1 MNMKQWMT
9 EKLGR
14 QLMAIFYSVFALGV
28 MTSVVSYLY
37 VDNAAGQTKEQ
48 VLDQLQQTQWFWFL
62 NLLIFLLCLLFIVR
76 PLVHRSTMQLHELN
90 IKSQRLAEGKS
101 ISLEHDIPI
110 ENEVGQLTR
119 SFYQMARSISSQH
132 TELSRKNQLM
142 EQNQDTL
149 KEKQNELERALEVT
163 RSNELHLQDRNE
175 LIETLASKE
184 SLFDYSSVIS
194 TIVRLTKTEFG
205 ALLLIKN
212 NEISSVVPKEM
223 TEEQQESLKTE
234 SLLLKRVMISKEMA
248 NSSKKVAND
257 TLIGFPYYIYE
268 GVIPIMDPAKEEL
281 IACLYLARFDQAF
294 NKKELNELESFSK
307 QIAISLMRMSLYEQ
321 MEYERKETA
330 QLLNSVREAILY
342 IKHDEKT
349 ILGNK
354 ALFDIF
360 ESLQIEEDNDSMTFL
375 EVRPETMFEQVDQK
389 EAFEAY
395 FEEVLSGQIPEGM
408 FSLSIDQGE
417 YFIQVYA
424 EEITQGEQA
433 KGTILV
439 FRDVTAETE
448 IDRMKSE
455 LVSTVSHELRTPLSS
470 IYGFTELMLKRELD
484 PERNK
489 RYLQTIHDESKRLT
503 DLVSDFLNVQRMESG
518 KQSYDKEVFDLIDV
532 LTEQTRFYQAATEQH
547 RLQLDVDETHEFL
560 INADKNSMKQLIGNL
575 LNNAIKYSPDGG
587 DVVVSLTHHHN
598 QIELSVRD
606 FGLGIPSSA
615 MPHLFSKFYRV
626 DNSDSRKIG
635 GTGLGLSICKEIV
648 RAHDGNIDVESILG
662 EGTVFTVL
670 LPSVSDTLIEMD

>member
-1 MNMKQWMT
+1 MKQWMT

-14 QLMAIFYSVFALGV
+14 QLMAVFYSVFAWSV
-28 MTSVVSYLY
+28 FTSVASYLY
-37 VDNAAGQTKEQ
+37 IDNSAGQTKEQ

-62 NLLIFLLCLLFIVR
+62 NLLIFLVCLLFIVR
-76 PLVHRSTMQLHELN
+76 PLIGRLTMQLHELN

-101 ISLEHDIPI
+101 ISLEHDVLV
-110 ENEVGQLTR
+110 ENEVGQLTE
-119 SFYQMARSISSQH
+119 SFYRMARSISSQH

-142 EQNQDTL
+142 EQNQQAL
-149 KEKQNELERALEVT
+149 KNKQNELERALEIT

-234 SLLLKRVMISKEMA
+234 SLLLKRVMISKETA
-248 NSSKKVAND
+248 NSSKKVAED
-257 TLIGFPYYIYE
+257 RLINYPYYIYE
-268 GVIPIMDPAKEEL
+268 AVIPLMDPAKEEL
-281 IACLYLARFDQAF
+281 IACLYLARFDDAF
-294 NKKELNELESFSK
+294 TKSDLSELESFSK

-321 MEYERKETA
+321 MEQERRETA

-342 IKHDEKT
+342 IKHHEKT
-349 ILGNK
+349 ILGNQ

-360 ESLQIEEDNDSMTFL
+360 ESLQVEEGNDSMTFL
-375 EVRPETMFEQVDQK
+375 EVRPETMFEQVDQQ

-395 FEEVLSGQIPEGM
+395 FEEVLNGELPEGM
-408 FSLSIDQGE
+408 LSLSIDQGE

-424 EEITQGEQA
+424 EKIELGDQSD
-433 KGTILV
+433 GTILV

-448 IDRMKSE
+448 VDRMKSE

-470 IYGFTELMLKRELD
+470 IYGFTELMLKRDLD
-484 PERNK
+484 PARNK

-518 KQSYDKEVFDLIDV
+518 RQSYEKEVFDLIDIV
-532 LTEQTRFYQAATEQH
+532 NEQTRFYQAATEKH
-547 RLQLDVDETHEFL
+547 RLQLDVDEAHEFL
-560 INADKNSMKQLIGNL
+560 VNADKNSMKQLIGNL
-575 LNNAIKYSPDGG
+575 VNNAIKYSPDGG
-587 DVVVSLTHHHN
+587 DVVISLTHHHN

-662 EGTVFTVL
+662 EGTVFKVL

>member
-76 PLVHRSTMQLHELN
+76 PLVHRLTMQLHELN

-119 SFYQMARSISSQH
+119 SFYQMAGSISSQH

-142 EQNQDTL
+142 EQNQETL

-268 GVIPIMDPAKEEL
+268 GVIPIMDPAKDEL

-294 NKKELNELESFSK
+294 NKKELKELESFSK

-518 KQSYDKEVFDLIDV
+518 KQSY
-532 LTEQTRFYQAATEQH
+532 R
-547 RLQLDVDETHEFL
+547 
-560 INADKNSMKQLIGNL
+560 
-575 LNNAIKYSPDGG
+575 
-587 DVVVSLTHHHN
+587 
-598 QIELSVRD
+598 
-606 FGLGIPSSA
+606 
-615 MPHLFSKFYRV
+615 
-626 DNSDSRKIG
+626 
-635 GTGLGLSICKEIV
+635 
-648 RAHDGNIDVESILG
+648 
-662 EGTVFTVL
+662 
-670 LPSVSDTLIEMD
+670 

>member
-1 MNMKQWMT
+1 MNMKHWMT

-14 QLMAIFYSVFALGV
+14 QLMAIFYSVFALSV
-28 MTSVVSYLY
+28 ITSVASYLY
-37 VDNAAGQTKEQ
+37 VDNADGRTKEQ
-48 VLDQLQQTQWFWFL
+48 VLDQLQKTQWFWFL
-62 NLLIFLLCLLFIVR
+62 NLMIFLFCLLFIVR
-76 PLVHRSTMQLHELN
+76 PLIHRVTSQLRELN
-90 IKSQRLAEGKS
+90 VKSRRLAEGKS
-101 ISLEHDIPI
+101 ISLEYDVDSH
-110 ENEVGQLTR
+110 NEVGQLTA

-132 TELSRKNQLM
+132 AELSAKNQEM
-142 EQNQDTL
+142 EHNQEVL
-149 KEKQNELERALEVT
+149 KQKQNELERALEVT
-163 RSNELHLQDRNE
+163 RTNELHLQDRNE

-212 NEISSVVPKEM
+212 NEIAQVVPKEM

-234 SLLLKRVMISKEMA
+234 SLLLKRVMISKETA
-248 NSSKKVAND
+248 HSSKKVAND
-257 TLIGFPYYIYE
+257 DLIKYPYHVYE

-281 IACLYLARFDQAF
+281 IACLYLARFDAPF
-294 NKKELNELESFSK
+294 NQQDLAELESFSK

-342 IKHDEKT
+342 IKHEEKT
-349 ILGNK
+349 ILGNQ

-360 ESLQIEEDNDSMTFL
+360 QSLQVEEDNDSMTFL
-375 EVRPETMFEQVDQK
+375 EVRPETMFEQMDQK

-395 FEEVLSGQIPEGM
+395 FEEVLSGEIPEGM

-424 EEITQGEQA
+424 EAIAHGGHS

-448 IDRMKSE
+448 VDRVKSE

-470 IYGFTELMLKRELD
+470 IYGFTELMLKRDLD

-518 KQSYDKEVFDLIDV
+518 KQEYDKQIFDLKEIV
-532 LTEQTRFYQAATEQH
+532 KEQIQFYQAATEQH
-547 RLQLDVDETHEFL
+547 SLQLDLNDEQDFMVE
-560 INADKNSMKQLIGNL
+560 ADANSMKQLLGNL
-575 LNNAIKYSPDGG
+575 LNNAVKYSPDGG
-587 DVVVSLTHHHN
+587 DVVVTMTHQHN

-606 FGLGIPSSA
+606 FGIGIPSHS

-648 RAHDGNIDVESILG
+648 RAHDGNIEVESILG
-662 EGTVFTVL
+662 EGTVFRVK
-670 LPSVSDTLIEMD
+670 LPSATDALLEAE

>member
-1 MNMKQWMT
+1 MKQWMT

-14 QLMAIFYSVFALGV
+14 QLMAVFYSVFVWSVL
-28 MTSVVSYLY
+28 TSVASYLY
-37 VDNAAGQTKEQ
+37 IDNSAGQTKEQ
-48 VLDQLQQTQWFWFL
+48 VLAQLQQTQWFWFL

-76 PLVHRSTMQLHELN
+76 PLIGRLTMQLHELN

-101 ISLEHDIPI
+101 ISLEHDVLV
-110 ENEVGQLTR
+110 ENEVGQLTE
-119 SFYQMARSISSQH
+119 SFYRMARSISSQH

-142 EQNQDTL
+142 EQNQEAL
-149 KEKQNELERALEVT
+149 KSKQTELEQALEVT

-234 SLLLKRVMISKEMA
+234 SLLLKRVMISKERA

-257 TLIGFPYYIYE
+257 SLIGFPYYIYE
-268 GVIPIMDPAKEEL
+268 AVIPVMDQAKDEL
-281 IACLYLARFDQAF
+281 IACLYLARFDQSF
-294 NKKELNELESFSK
+294 NTKELNELESFSK

-349 ILGNK
+349 ILGNQ

-424 EEITQGEQA
+424 EEIMLSEQA

-448 IDRMKSE
+448 VDRMKSE

-470 IYGFTELMLKRELD
+470 IYGFTELMLKRKLD

-518 KQSYDKEVFDLIDV
+518 KQSYDKEVFDLIDTV
-532 LTEQTRFYQAATEQH
+532 REQTRFYQASTEQH
-547 RLQLDVDETHEFL
+547 RLQLDVDENHEFL
-560 INADKNSMKQLIGNL
+560 IHADKNSMKQLLGNL
-575 LNNAIKYSPDGG
+575 LHNAIKYSPDGG
-587 DVVVSLTHHHN
+587 AVVISLTHHHN

-662 EGTVFTVL
+662 EGTVFKVL